1 MSGDRQFDF
10 WYAVNHTHVLILPKS
25 RLETF
30 GTSMVNYHLLTELM
44 DSNKVRIRE
53 GRIEAY
59 RPEII
64 TPENF
69 TKTMLEG
76 FGGPEAS
83 QYLEWLREHEKDLMI
98 LKYGFAIRKQEIND
112 HIVSETLSV
121 AIDRVRE
128 ALAEKDDPLSA
139 MVVGVDEPWE
149 VCLIKL
155 MQEVVQQSA
164 PKHAMDLRRD
174 PKGYRHEIEKDFAD
188 ASLNRAKL
196 SALGEKLQKLGLFEE
211 YEDRFYALV
220 RSR

>member
-10 WYAVNHTHVLILPKS
+10 WYAVNNTHVLILPRN

-64 TPENF
+64 TPDNF

-76 FGGPEAS
+76 FDGPAAA
-83 QYLEWLREHEKDLMI
+83 QYLEWLRENESQLMI

-112 HIVSETLSV
+112 HLVSETLPV
-121 AIDRVRE
+121 VIDQVRE

-164 PKHAMDLRRD
+164 PKHALDLRSD
-174 PKGYRHEIEKDFAD
+174 PKGYRHDIEKDFAE